1 MAKKEPSPLSAELCT
16 RAKDLRRF
24 FPASVVQDESDG
36 QLRQCRPS
44 STQRPVLDAL
54 CDSEDWLYVGKPRQ
68 SHTSTLA
75 LLWLLQRTEYHPGRN
90 GLIITNKNETS
101 DELFDRLLTA
111 HKYQPPTI
119 QVPLIK
125 AGIRGGQFSHRGK
138 LKVTTAGGES
148 AGAGFSI
155 DTLVGSEVNLW
166 KDAGPIIS
174 KLLPVVA
181 KRKQARVVFEST
193 PGTYGT
199 PQHKLWLSS
208 LQGTSDF
215 RALFIPWWQH
225 TSYLRPV
232 PADFHPDNEE
242 LRLLEKYVGMQPGHL
257 MFRRSLLYTAC
268 GGDTRLFSNQYP
280 FEDVDGWTTT
290 GLPALPEE
298 PVKAL
303 LEDAVATDGTW
314 AAYDA
319 QCRYMLV
326 CDPASFGETGD
337 PSAWTLWNLTKR
349 EEVGAWSGRVDPL
362 VLADRLAI
370 LGKQYGT
377 ALIVVES
384 NAAACIAALIKGG
397 YPKVWQ
403 DEKDVSARP
412 GWWASS
418 VDNER
423 ATGALARQLSTGQ
436 MRVRSRN
443 GLLQLLAFDGN
454 TKRRVQGHHFD
465 RVVTYRIAADM
476 LELLRVAPLREPT
489 TFRRQDGSFQLSF
502 LYQRRLPSGRFL
514 FQGKQQGGTL

>member
-1 MAKKEPSPLSAELCT
+1 MTAKAPPQLDEHLCT
-16 RAKDLRRF
+16 QAKNLRRF
-24 FPASVVQDESDG
+24 FPASVIQDERDG

-44 STQRPVLDAL
+44 STQLPVLDAL
-54 CDSEDWLYVGKPRQ
+54 CDTNDWLYVGKPRQ
-68 SHTSTLA
+68 AHISMLSMLF
-75 LLWLLQRTEYHPGRN
+75 LLQRTEYWPGRN

-111 HKYQPPTI
+111 HKYQPESI
-119 QVPLIK
+119 RVPLIK

-138 LKVTTAGGES
+138 LKVTTAGGEA

-193 PGTYGT
+193 PGTYGS

-225 TSYLRPV
+225 PGYLRPV
-232 PADFHPDNEE
+232 PPDFKPDNAE
-242 LRLLEKYVGMQPGHL
+242 LRLLEKYPGMLPGHL
-257 MFRRSLLYTAC
+257 VFRRSLLYTAC

-298 PVKAL
+298 PIKAL
-303 LEDAVATDGTW
+303 LEDAMEMDGCW
-314 AAYDA
+314 VLPV
-319 QCRYMLV
+319 QGHRYMLV

-337 PSAWTLWNLTKR
+337 PSAWTLWDLSLR
-349 EEVGAWSGRVDPL
+349 EEVGAWSGRIDPL
-362 VLADRLAI
+362 VLADQLAS
-370 LGKQYGT
+370 LGKRYNT

-397 YPKVWQ
+397 YPQVWQ
-403 DEKDVSARP
+403 DEKDVSSRP

-418 VDNER
+418 VDIER
-423 ATGALARQLSTGQ
+423 STGALARQLGNGQ
-436 MRVRSRN
+436 MRIRSRN

-454 TKRRVQGHHFD
+454 SKRRVGGHHFD

-476 LELLRVAPLREPT
+476 LELLKIPPLRDPVS
-489 TFRRQDGSFQLSF
+489 FRREDGSFALSF
-502 LYQRRLPSGRFL
+502 LYKRKQASGRYL
-514 FQGKQQGGTL
+514 FQGKDQGGTL